1 MAKLNSTNEFEYS
14 FKGLFSIIN
23 SRKLYKKKPYRYS
36 TILLLILSLLFF
48 FTKDYFCDVTY
59 FKILKSFTSTY
70 LPALITFSGFSMTAY
85 SLVVGFLN
93 YGVFKTT
100 IEEWYTNKIKTCG
113 QKNDKKNLEYSV
125 YQEGIALF
133 AITILLL
140 LTTVFIALLVKL
152 IVDLEIVIGWKCIEV
167 FNSFIMLIL
176 VLLTN
181 YCFILIFY
189 NIVNIF
195 TFSQAL
201 NQMIYFKEF
210 QKANKSE
217 DNGSV

>member
-1 MAKLNSTNEFEYS
+1 MAKLNKVNEFENS

-23 SRKLYKKKPYRYS
+23 NRKLHKKKPYLYT
-36 TILLLILSLLFF
+36 TIALVFLSILFYF
-48 FTKDYFCDVTY
+48 IKHYFCGITY

-100 IEEWYTNKIKTCG
+100 IEQWYTIKIKDRK
-113 QKNDKKNLEYSV
+113 QNIEDEDSKYSL

-133 AITILLL
+133 ALTILLL
-140 LTTVFIALLVKL
+140 LTTVFITLLVKL
-152 IVDLEIVIGWKCIEV
+152 IVDLDINVNWEYIEV
-167 FNSFIMLIL
+167 FNALILFSL
-176 VLLTN
+176 VLLST

-201 NQMIYFKEF
+201 NQMIYIQELKKE
-210 QKANKSE
+210 NKDT
-217 DNGSV
+217 DNDRV